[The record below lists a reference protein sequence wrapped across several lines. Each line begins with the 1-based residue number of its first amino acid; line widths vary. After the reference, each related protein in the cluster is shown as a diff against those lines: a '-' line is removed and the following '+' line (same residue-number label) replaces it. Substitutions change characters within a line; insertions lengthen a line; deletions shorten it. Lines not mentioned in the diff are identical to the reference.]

1 MIGIRTIMLSVNLLL
16 NKHYNYIYDIMSLS
30 GMFQLFGVN
39 EANLLL
45 LGHTN
50 GHYFN
55 ELPNERGI
63 TAGLIKHYKKGK
75 ED

>member
-1 MIGIRTIMLSVNLLL
+1 MMISVNLLS
-16 NKHYNYIYDIMSLS
+16 YNIMSLS
-30 GMFQLFGVN
+30 GMYQLFGVN

-55 ELPNERGI
+55 ELPNELGI